1 VPKERGTQQSSQ
13 GILRVVLDKDGNKYE
28 IHVGLTGVVVFCG
41 LSAIIGVIVTFGWES
56 QIDRALRIVVAVGT
70 FLAIAGV
77 LLGYRSARIA
87 KRLHSMT
94 MQNTRMV
101 SEAGLQSESETLI
114 RALEV
119 FGSSDRAIQWMRE
132 ENPALGNQPP
142 IRAIQTEAGRKAVED
157 VLGRIEHG
165 VIS

>member
-13 GILRVVLDKDGNKYE
+13 GILRVFQGRDGLHLERY
-28 IHVGLTGVVVFCG
+28 LTGVVIFCG
-41 LSAIIGVIVTFGWES
+41 FSAIAGFIITFGWEGE
-56 QIDRALRIVVAVGT
+56 IDRAGLIVVGVATVLSVAGGL
-70 FLAIAGV
+70 LAYQSG
-77 LLGYRSARIA
+77 RIT
-87 KRLHSMT
+87 KRLRSMP
-94 MQNTRMV
+94 MDKLIV
-101 SEAGLQSESETLI
+101 SAAGHQCESETLI